1 MEVGR
6 ERERIIRNSWQDLF
20 IFVSKLKI
28 QMSGQHATG
37 QHKISSYYI
46 KITNAYDIVFN
57 VMKRHNLT
65 KQ

>member
-1 MEVGR
+1 MEVGRER

-46 KITNAYDIVFN
+46 KLLMRRPSFL
-57 VMKRHNLT
+57 ML
-65 KQ
+65 